1 MLIECKGCVFS
12 QAPKTELPCIECS
25 RAYKDQY
32 SECHVID
39 EDKPRKECEDCIN
52 MFAMKE
58 LSRLKYPT
66 MRGDCKS
73 TLHVNGNI
81 ALDIG
86 ISAIYHSE
94 CKKCP
99 KYPE

>member
-39 EDKPRKECEDCIN
+39 EDKEGEN
-52 MFAMKE
+52 E
-58 LSRLKYPT
+58 NT
-66 MRGDCKS
+66 
-73 TLHVNGNI
+73 
-81 ALDIG
+81 
-86 ISAIYHSE
+86 
-94 CKKCP
+94 
-99 KYPE
+99 